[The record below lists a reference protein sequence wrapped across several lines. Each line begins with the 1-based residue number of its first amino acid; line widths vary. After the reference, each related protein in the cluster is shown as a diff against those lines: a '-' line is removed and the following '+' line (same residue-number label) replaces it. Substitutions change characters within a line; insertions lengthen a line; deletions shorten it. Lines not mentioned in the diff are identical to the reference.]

1 MKFNSPEF
9 FLPFSYHLPKLWTDW
24 FAHVNG
30 KKKNNQTKKQRNNKK
45 KNMFLVS
52 LVNEITLTGPAQ
64 HKKSL
69 SGMRCR
75 KIILH
80 GTMRNDD
87 F

>member
-1 MKFNSPEF
+1 MKFNSSEF

-24 FAHVNG
+24 FAHVNR
-30 KKKNNQTKKQRNNKK
+30 KKKKTNKQTKNI
-45 KNMFLVS
+45 FLVS

-64 HKKSL
+64 LKKSL
-69 SGMRCR
+69 SGIRFLKM
-75 KIILH
+75 ILH

>member
-1 MKFNSPEF
+1 MKFNSSEY

-24 FAHVNG
+24 F
-30 KKKNNQTKKQRNNKK
+30 
-45 KNMFLVS
+45 S

-64 HKKSL
+64 LKKSL
-69 SGMRCR
+69 SGIRCL
-75 KIILH
+75 KMILH

>member
-30 KKKNNQTKKQRNNKK
+30 QKTKKTKK

-64 HKKSL
+64 LKKSL
-69 SGMRCR
+69 SGIRCL
-75 KIILH
+75 KMILH

>member
-9 FLPFSYHLPKLWTDW
+9 FLPFSCHLPKLWTDW

-30 KKKNNQTKKQRNNKK
+30 QK

-52 LVNEITLTGPAQ
+52 LVNEITLTDPAQ
-64 HKKSL
+64 LKKSL
-69 SGMRCR
+69 SGIRCL
-75 KIILH
+75 KMILH

>member
-9 FLPFSYHLPKLWTDW
+9 FLPFSYHLPRLWTDW
-24 FAHVNG
+24 FAHVNR
-30 KKKNNQTKKQRNNKK
+30 KKTNKQTNKQ

-52 LVNEITLTGPAQ
+52 LANEITLTGPAQ
-64 HKKSL
+64 LKKSI
-69 SGMRCR
+69 SGIRCR
-75 KIILH
+75 KMILH

>member
-24 FAHVNG
+24 FAHVNR
-30 KKKNNQTKKQRNNKK
+30 KKNKQTNKQTNKK

-64 HKKSL
+64 LKKSL
-69 SGMRCR
+69 SGIRCL
-75 KIILH
+75 KMILH